1 MLKKLLK
8 YDLKWMYKV
17 IVIFYVLALIFSCIT
32 RLCSLVTNSALF
44 SVLKS
49 ISSGITIAMM
59 INILINCITRS
70 WVRFTKNMYK
80 DESYL
85 THTLP
90 VSKNKLYASKVLSTI
105 ICVLTSMLV
114 IITCLFISYYSK
126 ENINILKNMLELAA
140 GTYNTTVIKLL
151 LVLFFVLLL
160 EIIFIILVGYVGI
173 IIGHKSNQNKMA
185 KSVVMGIVLYI
196 LTQMVTLLLIFIFG
210 LFNSSVMNIINT
222 KDIIN
227 IDAIK
232 LVLFLGIFIYVLYIA
247 IYYVVGKKLL
257 EKGVNVD

>member
-8 YDLKWMYKV
+8 YDLSWNYKLL
-17 IVIFYVLALIFSCIT
+17 IIFYVLALIFSCFT
-32 RLCSLVTNSALF
+32 RLCGMVSTSALF
-44 SVLKS
+44 SVLKG
-49 ISSGITIAMM
+49 ISSGFAIAMM
-59 INILINCITRS
+59 VNALINCIMRS
-70 WVRFTKNMYK
+70 WVRFTRNLYK

-90 VSKNKLYASKVLSTI
+90 VSKNKIYLSKVLSAI
-105 ICVLTSMLV
+105 ICSLTSIAL
-114 IITCLFISYYSK
+114 IIICLFICYYSK
-126 ENINILKNMLELAA
+126 ENLNVLKNMLELAA

-151 LVLFFVLLL
+151 LILFFVLLL

-185 KSVVMGIVLYI
+185 KSVVIGFILYMV
-196 LTQMVTLLLIFIFG
+196 TQMVTLLLVFIFG
-210 LFNSSVMNIINT
+210 LFNDSVMNIINT
-222 KDIIN
+222 RDIIN

-247 IYYVVGKKLL
+247 IYYMTGKKLL